1 MIELRHLIHVL
12 AVAEHRNFGR
22 AARAVNLSQ
31 PALTRSVQV
40 AEEILGVRL
49 FERSRSGV
57 ELTEFGR
64 MVVESARPVTQTIRD
79 LERDIELRRGLASGS
94 LAIALA
100 PYPGVLSGPRAVARF
115 IGDYPA
121 INCHVSSSDWVRAA
135 EEVLHGNVDA
145 AIADLEVAA
154 ADSRFCIETL
164 NTGPAIFGCRPG
176 HPLIGRSKL
185 TIDELSE
192 YPWAAT
198 RAPSRMRAFLPD
210 RATRSGHWDERTG
223 SFIPAIET
231 DVMSD
236 FAVLA
241 RESDALLVCTLT
253 MVEADLV
260 AGRVVALPFSA
271 PWFRMNYGVI
281 TRKGR
286 TLPPAVDE
294 FIRIVREIETE
305 LDEREERLRRQYL

>member
-1 MIELRHLIHVL
+1 MIELRHLTHVL

-22 AARAVNLSQ
+22 AARAVSLSQ
-31 PALTRSVQV
+31 PALTRSIQV
-40 AEEILGVRL
+40 AEEILGVRM

-64 MVVESARPVTQTIRD
+64 MVVESARQVTQSVRD
-79 LERDIELRRGLASGS
+79 LERDIELRKGLASGS
-94 LAIALA
+94 LAIMLA

-115 IGDYPA
+115 IGEHPA
-121 INCHVSSSDWVRAA
+121 INCHVHSGDWVRAT
-135 EEVLHGNVDA
+135 EDVLHGNVDV
-145 AIADLEVAA
+145 AIADLGVAA
-154 ADSRFCIETL
+154 ADSRLCLETL
-164 NTGPAIFGCRPG
+164 NTSPVIFGCRPG
-176 HPLIGRSKL
+176 HPLLGRPKL
-185 TIDELSE
+185 TIDDISD

-198 RAPSRMRAFLPD
+198 RAPARMRTYLPD
-210 RATRSGHWDERTG
+210 RASRCGHWDEQTG

-241 RESDALLVCTLT
+241 RESDALLVCALT
-253 MVEADLV
+253 MVAADLE

-294 FIRIVREIETE
+294 FIRIVREIEAE
-305 LDEREERLRRQYL
+305 LNEREDRLRRKYL